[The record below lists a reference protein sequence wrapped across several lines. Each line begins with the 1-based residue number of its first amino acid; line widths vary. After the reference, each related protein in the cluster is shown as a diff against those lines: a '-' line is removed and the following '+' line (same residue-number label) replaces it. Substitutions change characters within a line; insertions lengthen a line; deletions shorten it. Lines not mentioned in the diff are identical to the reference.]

1 MPTYLRVLRVF
12 TVVEKVSSANDVH
25 MGVLQ
30 LGQAQ
35 GLEVVNLV
43 NEA

>member
-1 MPTYLRVLRVF
+1 MPAYLRVLRVF

>member
-1 MPTYLRVLRVF
+1 MSTYLWVLRVF

-25 MGVLQ
+25 MGILQ

>member
-1 MPTYLRVLRVF
+1 MSTYLRVLRVF
-12 TVVEKVSSANDVH
+12 TVVEKVSPANDVH
-25 MGVLQ
+25 MGVLH

-35 GLEVVNLV
+35 GLEIVNLV